1 MNVIQFVKYM
11 CQDALD
17 NYSIDEVPEEVLAAI
32 GKAALEAYQ
41 EEFGDEDD

>member
-1 MNVIQFVKYM
+1 MNVIQFVKYL

-17 NYSIDEVPEEVLAAI
+17 NYSIDEVLAAI